1 MKENELL
8 LYSMS
13 PTADIS
19 VLFDVNLEIKLR
31 HLLMTLSSV
40 PDIEVVCTDSS
51 GFFDDFI
58 IYLKER
64 LQNED
69 DPEVKKQIKSDISY
83 LDSIR
88 LEMSTDR
95 QYLLRIITK
104 GLEEK
109 QIVGTVKRVEKIF
122 SEQNFDMK
130 LMKKE
135 DIKRLRSLVND
146 LF

>member
-122 SEQNFDMK
+122 SEQNFDM
-130 LMKKE
+130 
-135 DIKRLRSLVND
+135 
-146 LF
+146 